1 MHGCHLAAR
10 ALARDRERMPRF
22 LSHHTDADAGLELTI
37 RPGRYAD
44 ASALER
50 LAALDSRRPL
60 AGGHVLVAEF
70 EGRIIAAL
78 SMHDGRA
85 IADPFVASA
94 DAVESLRLHASA
106 SRPAKARVPR
116 PWMPR
121 LALRGVATT
130 AA

>member
-1 MHGCHLAAR
+1 
-10 ALARDRERMPRF
+10 
-22 LSHHTDADAGLELTI
+22 
-37 RPGRYAD
+37 
-44 ASALER
+44 
-50 LAALDSRRPL
+50 
-60 AGGHVLVAEF
+60 
-70 EGRIIAAL
+70 
-78 SMHDGRA
+78 
-85 IADPFVASA
+85 VASA

>member
-1 MHGCHLAAR
+1 MHGCRLAA
-10 ALARDRERMPRF
+10 AVAARDGVRMPRF
-22 LSHHTDADAGLELTI
+22 LSHATASPDAAELTI
-37 RPGRYAD
+37 RPAHYAD
-44 ASALER
+44 ASDLAR

-60 AGGHVLVAEF
+60 GGGHVLVAEF
-70 EGRIIAAL
+70 DGRIIAAL

-106 SRPAKARVPR
+106 SRPARARVPR

-121 LALRGVATT
+121 LALRGVSST